1 MSEPAPRALIPENE
15 PNQREDLMAR
25 RTANPTAAPGDGRI
39 VDIDVSDEMRSSFL
53 EYAYSVIY
61 SRALPDARDGLKP
74 VQRRILF
81 QMAQMGL
88 RPDRGHVKS
97 ARVVGEVMGRLHPH
111 GDSAIYDALVRMAQ
125 PFTLRLPFIDGH
137 GNFGSPDDG
146 PAAMRYTEARLAKAA
161 LDMTASLD
169 EDVVDFNPN
178 YDGREREPAVLPA
191 AIPGLLVNGA
201 SGIAVGM
208 ATNLVPHNLGEVIAA
223 ARHLLSHPTATLDR
237 LMRFIPGPD
246 LPGGGVII
254 GLDGIR
260 DAYETGRGS
269 FRVRART
276 RIEQVSPRRQ
286 GIIVTEL
293 PMGVGPE
300 RVIERIKDLVQAKK
314 LQGIADVADLT
325 DGDSGLNLVIEI
337 KSGFNPAAVLETL
350 LRQTPMEE
358 TVTVNAVALV
368 DGQPRTLGLKT
379 MLEVFLDH
387 RCEVVRR
394 RSVFRKQRAQDRLH
408 LVEGL
413 LVAILDIDEVIQ
425 LIRES
430 DDASAA
436 KARLIQVF
444 DLSDIQAN
452 YILDMPLRRLTKFSR
467 IDLEK
472 ERDELHRTISDL
484 DAILDDDANLRAV
497 VAAEL
502 SEVASAHA
510 TPRRTLLL
518 ESEHAPVTAKEPL
531 ELGDEPCIVL
541 MSGTGLLA
549 RTADIALAGLDDD
562 AINHRSQ
569 RSKHDVIVSAVPT
582 STRAGI
588 GLVTSAG
595 RVIRLN
601 VLELPALPP
610 VEGSPALSAGAPI
623 GAFADLPAGERVLA
637 LMPLDETGTLALVT
651 ARGTIKRVQPDAPA
665 NKDAWEVI
673 RLDDGD
679 FVVGAVHVAE
689 EHAETSEFIIVTS
702 DAQLLRFP
710 ASSVRPQGRAAG
722 GMAGIRLSSGAQV
735 ITLGL
740 TNQSDGDVLVT
751 VAGSAS
757 ALPGLDA
764 GSVKITTLAE
774 YPAKGRGTGGV
785 RCHKLRAGED
795 ALVLSYAGRGPALAC
810 TASGVPIDLPQADT
824 KRDGTG
830 TPVDVPVA
838 SLGGAL

>member
-1 MSEPAPRALIPENE
+1 
-15 PNQREDLMAR
+15 MAR
-25 RTANPTAAPGDGRI
+25 RTAKTAAAPGDGRI
-39 VDIDVSDEMRSSFL
+39 VDIDVSEEMRASFL

-61 SRALPDARDGLKP
+61 SRALPDARDGMKP

-137 GNFGSPDDG
+137 GNFGSLDDG

-169 EDVVDFNPN
+169 EDVVDFAPN
-178 YDGREREPAVLPA
+178 YDGREQEPIVLPA

-208 ATNLVPHNLGEVIAA
+208 ATNLVPHNLGEVVAA
-223 ARHLLSHPTATLDR
+223 ARHLLDHPDATLDR

-286 GIIVTEL
+286 GIVVTEL

-314 LQGIADVADLT
+314 LQGIADLADLT

-337 KSGFNPAAVLETL
+337 KSGFNPEAVLAAL
-350 LRQTPMEE
+350 LKQTPMED

-368 DGQPRTLGLKT
+368 DGQPRTLGLRE
-379 MLEVFLDH
+379 MLAVFLDH
-387 RCEVVRR
+387 RRDVVRR
-394 RSVFRKQRAQDRLH
+394 RSVHRRQRALDRLH

-413 LVAILDIDEVIQ
+413 LIAILDIEEVIQ

-430 DDASAA
+430 DDAAA
-436 KARLIQVF
+436 ARTRLMQVF
-444 DLSDIQAN
+444 DLSEVQAT

-472 ERDELHRTISDL
+472 ERGDLTAAIEDLSGILEDEAR
-484 DAILDDDANLRAV
+484 LRAV
-497 VAAEL
+497 ISAEL
-502 SEVASAHA
+502 ADVSAAHA

-518 ESEHAPVTAKEPL
+518 ESEHAPAVGAVPMEV
-531 ELGDEPCIVL
+531 EDEPCIVL

-549 RTADIALAGLDDD
+549 RTPDITGEGSARA
-562 AINHRSQ
+562 
-569 RSKHDVIVSAVPT
+569 KHDVIVSAVAT
-582 STRAGI
+582 TTRGEV
-588 GLVTSAG
+588 GLVTTAG
-595 RVIRLN
+595 RVVRQS

-610 VEGSPALSAGAPI
+610 VDGSPALSAGAPI
-623 GAFADLPAGERVLA
+623 GAFVDLPRGERVLA
-637 LMPLDETGTLALVT
+637 LMPLDGTGTLALAT
-651 ARGTIKRVQPDAPA
+651 ANGVVKRVQPEVLA
-665 NKDAWEVI
+665 NKDSWDLI
-673 RLDDGD
+673 RLDDAD
-679 FVVGAVHVAE
+679 QVVGARHLTEAQGESVELVLVS
-689 EHAETSEFIIVTS
+689 T

-710 ASSVRPQGRAAG
+710 ASAVRPQGRAAG
-722 GMAGIRLSSGAQV
+722 GMAGIRLSAGASV
-735 ITLGL
+735 LALGIA
-740 TNQSDGDVLVT
+740 SRDDDVLVT
-751 VAGSAS
+751 VAGSGA
-757 ALPGLDA
+757 ALPGMDGA
-764 GSVKITTLAE
+764 SVKVTRLAE
-774 YPAKGRGTGGV
+774 YPGKGRGTGGV
-785 RCHKLRAGED
+785 RCHRLRSGED
-795 ALVLSYAGRGPALAC
+795 ALVLAFAGAAPAR
-810 TASGVPIDLPQADT
+810 ASSAAGVPIRLPEADG
-824 KRDGTG
+824 KRDGSG
-830 TPVDVPVA
+830 IPA
-838 SLGGAL
+838 EAAIACLGGAL